1 MRHWDQEMTL
11 LCCSGEQTVWC
22 GLVAKCEVAGLLGLA
37 GTRAA
42 CINAASMALADAGIP
57 MRDLVVSCAAG
68 YLNSTPLLGENV
80 LLSVNLG
87 FSYNFSIANQT
98 ITDMAVLQRK
108 TCVQPVW
115 LTMAKAIFC
124 CLVVK

>member
-1 MRHWDQEMTL
+1 MTL
-11 LCCSGEQTVWC
+11 LYCSGEQAVWC

-68 YLNSTPLLGENV
+68 YLNSTPLLGENG
-80 LLSVNLG
+80 LFSVNLG
-87 FSYNFSIANQT
+87 FSYNFSIPYQT
-98 ITDMAVLQRK
+98 IADMAVLQRK
-108 TCVQPVW
+108 ACVQPVS
-115 LTMAKAIFC
+115 TMAKATFC